1 MAGEKYFDR
10 YDGAGVKRFA
20 FLLPKGVDIPP
31 MMNQPSTG
39 EKFATR
45 AFTDRG
51 EAVNRLTAVEAQHS
65 VAD

>member
-31 MMNQPSTG
+31 MMNQPST
-39 EKFATR
+39 AR
-45 AFTDRG
+45 SLPRG
-51 EAVNRLTAVEAQHS
+51 RSQIKVKQ
-65 VAD
+65 